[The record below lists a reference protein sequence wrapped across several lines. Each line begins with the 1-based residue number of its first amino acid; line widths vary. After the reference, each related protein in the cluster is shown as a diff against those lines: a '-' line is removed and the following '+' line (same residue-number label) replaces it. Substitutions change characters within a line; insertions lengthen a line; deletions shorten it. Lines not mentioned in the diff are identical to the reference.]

1 MKKLFVFLIAV
12 LTLALMGCGG
22 DAPKKDAAAPAGG
35 DKQVLNLF
43 SWADNFDPEVIA
55 EFEKQNNCKVNYDVL
70 PIMKNCWPRS
80 RLAARNTTSSS
91 PPITW

>member
-35 DKQVLNLF
+35 DKQVLNPF
-43 SWADNFDPEVIA
+43 
-55 EFEKQNNCKVNYDVL
+55 
-70 PIMKNCWPRS
+70 R
-80 RLAARNTTSSS
+80 
-91 PPITW
+91 

>member
-35 DKQVLNLF
+35 DKQVAQQVF
-43 SWADNFDPEVIA
+43 VASQRTIDSIADKKI
-55 EFEKQNNCKVNYDVL
+55 
-70 PIMKNCWPRS
+70 IHKNKAARHKS
-80 RLAARNTTSSS
+80 RLSSAIKAMGAAAAA
-91 PPITW
+91 

>member
-1 MKKLFVFLIAV
+1 MSERVIPTMKNFCFPHRC

-22 DAPKKDAAAPAGG
+22 DAPKKDAAVPAGG

-55 EFEKQNNCKVNYDVL
+55 EFEKQNNCKVNL
-70 PIMKNCWPRS
+70 RRFCQ
-80 RLAARNTTSSS
+80 
-91 PPITW
+91 